1 MFALVQPH
9 DPNSGL
15 LRAFTMVLLF
25 HMMYMVLESVDISKL
40 MRWVGCLAR
49 ILFFSPQ
56 VRTVQLHLLC
66 STTSNQG
73 HAATSTWFL
82 YAIDHQLA
90 LQKVHVR
97 ERKKMKTRRAQKRR
111 QPGIRMQIP
120 TYISCVL
127 VVYCRI
133 FWAVFSNTNRFFPS
147 PLTPL
152 PTEPLNLHLLQCT
165 LSVVLVALPPCWSLR
180 R

>member
-1 MFALVQPH
+1 M
-9 DPNSGL
+9 
-15 LRAFTMVLLF
+15 
-25 HMMYMVLESVDISKL
+25 
-40 MRWVGCLAR
+40 
-49 ILFFSPQ
+49 
-56 VRTVQLHLLC
+56 LC
-66 STTSNQG
+66 STTSMRFPPG

-127 VVYCRI
+127 VVYCRV

-147 PLTPL
+147 PL
-152 PTEPLNLHLLQCT
+152 PTNALRLFRKLNPVIELF
-165 LSVVLVALPPCWSLR
+165 SRFSR
-180 R
+180 